1 MKVVITARNFSKPD
15 TSALQMLHDAD
26 LEIIDYSDQNCG
38 TGTSVRE
45 MIRYLGDADIAI
57 IGLEPFSQEVI
68 DACPHIKMLSK
79 RSIGYDSVDLA
90 ACKQA
95 GITVTRTTGAVEGA
109 VAEHVLAY
117 LLFFARNLSQ
127 QNADMHAGVWHRSMA
142 FGVKNRTLGLVGFG
156 GIGKE
161 IAKRAVPFGMH
172 VLYYCR
178 HPKPEWEQ
186 DYHVTYC
193 PFNELL
199 AASDYVSV
207 NVSLSD
213 STRGM
218 FGAKQFAAMKP
229 GSVFINIARSQ
240 IMDVSALKQ
249 TLDSGHLRGAGIDV
263 FDTEPCTDSPLI
275 DCPNAIL
282 TPHTAP
288 FTSENF
294 SAMNRTAAQNVLDYL
309 NGHIQPIYH
318 LV

>member
-15 TSALQMLHDAD
+15 TSALQMLRDAD

-38 TGTSVRE
+38 TGTSVHE
-45 MIRYLGDADIAI
+45 MIRYIGDADIAI
-57 IGLEPFSQEVI
+57 TGLEPFSREVI

-90 ACKQA
+90 ACKRA
-95 GITVTRTTGAVEGA
+95 GITVARTTGAVEGA

-127 QNADMHAGVWHRSMA
+127 PNADMHAGIWHRSMA

-178 HPKPEWEQ
+178 HPKPEWKQE
-186 DYHVTYC
+186 YHVTYC

-207 NVSLSD
+207 NVNLSD

-218 FGAKQFAAMKP
+218 
-229 GSVFINIARSQ
+229 
-240 IMDVSALKQ
+240 
-249 TLDSGHLRGAGIDV
+249 
-263 FDTEPCTDSPLI
+263 
-275 DCPNAIL
+275 
-282 TPHTAP
+282 

-294 SAMNRTAAQNVLDYL
+294 SAMNRTAAQNVLDHL
-309 NGHIQPIYH
+309 NGHIQPIYQ